1 MRGAVE
7 GGGGEWERWLS
18 LLLFSVVSSKVLDP
32 HHSVT
37 TSSGALGT
45 VVRLGGAV
53 LGFKRPHFYFFVF
66 INVTA
71 ICF

>member
-1 MRGAVE
+1 MLKRGE
-7 GGGGEWERWLS
+7 GEVVVPASVPVL
-18 LLLFSVVSSKVLDP
+18 VVSSKVLDP

-37 TSSGALGT
+37 TSSGGT
-45 VVRLGGAV
+45 WGGAG

>member
-1 MRGAVE
+1 MLLNEE
-7 GGGGEWERWLS
+7 GEVVVPAPVL
-18 LLLFSVVSSKVLDP
+18 VVSSKVLDP